1 MGPPG
6 KQAEL
11 DLAGHGDVAL
21 QLSFLATDALIET
34 GVLNRNG
41 DLGGKRCK
49 HALVLFIE
57 EAGARV
63 LEVEDADDAAL
74 VKQRDDQLRA
84 GLGVHGEVAGI
95 FAHVGHIDGTPLADR
110 CANQSA
116 VDGDAAHGGMD
127 CAESPA
133 IAGDEGFTAVVEE
146 HDGEHLVIDEAA
158 EELTDTDEEGVEI
171 EDGGELDGD
180 FVQDLKGLRLA
191 GDACVEAGVLDGLC
205 DSGGGKGEDVEV
217 LGAEVVGEFALEVHD
232 ADEAI
237 FCDEGDGELG
247 ADIGVGGDVV
257 FVSGN
262 VIEKD
267 GLASEG
273 DLADYAF
280 ADGDSGAL
288 SLGGVADLKAHAE
301 VVGAIVE

>member
-1 MGPPG
+1 
-6 KQAEL
+6 
-11 DLAGHGDVAL
+11 
-21 QLSFLATDALIET
+21 
-34 GVLNRNG
+34 
-41 DLGGKRCK
+41 
-49 HALVLFIE
+49 VLFIE

-95 FAHVGHIDGTPLADR
+95 FAHVGDIDGAPLAYR

-127 CAESPA
+127 GAESPA
-133 IAGDEGFTAVVEE
+133 IAGDEGLTAVVEE

-191 GDACVEAGVLDGLC
+191 GDTGVEAGILNGLR
-205 DSGGGKGEDVEV
+205 DSGGGEGEDVEV
-217 LGAEVVGEFALEVHD
+217 LGAEVVGELALEVHD

-237 FCDEGDGELG
+237 FGDEGDGELG

-273 DLADYAF
+273 DLADNAL

-301 VVGAIVE
+301 VVGAVVE